1 MKNKF
6 AFTFVELLVVV
17 AIISIIWVLSFW
29 WFKWFLENYEDKMNL
44 SKIYDFITEKNLEIS
59 NKKIFSYEM
68 IFEKNKN
75 YFTVFEGKNQDFLKY
90 NWEKF
95 IYENEEKKDLE
106 LFIYRNEKLEKSF
119 KIFVDNENLKEK
131 NKNLDCVKNSTKC
144 DFYNINFEDLEKLN
158 FSKKDDKIFYL
169 WEKNNFYKIKYKN
182 NQNENIFYLN
192 FFDFNLKNISK
203 TKEKIKNFEKIKLV
217 NIFWNKNFFD
227 SKKENI
233 WNDIFLTFEKENWK
247 ELYLIIKK

>member
-144 DFYNINFEDLEKLN
+144 DFYNISFEDLEKLN

-192 FFDFNLKNISK
+192 FFDFK
-203 TKEKIKNFEKIKLV
+203 V
-217 NIFWNKNFFD
+217 
-227 SKKENI
+227 KKR
-233 WNDIFLTFEKENWK
+233 L
-247 ELYLIIKK
+247 LS